1 MTPQE
6 SAIERLR
13 FRLNPNR
20 DEHEVFMDENGV
32 LTEDAIRRLRPGM
45 HESLLPL
52 LDSHEALRNSAKELA
67 ELFVRERLG
76 NLTPETHG

>member
-1 MTPQE
+1 MLPMTDE

-20 DEHEVFMDENGV
+20 DDHEVFIVDGI
-32 LTEDAIRRLRPGM
+32 LTEDAIHRLRPGM

-52 LDSHEALRNSAKELA
+52 LDSHERLRELLAK
-67 ELFVRERLG
+67 V
-76 NLTPETHG
+76 NQ